1 MTVLGKRQKKNRS
14 RARVARA
21 RVDVKRLRVEH
32 DPGSHGAVIAGVP
45 SHASSEWVGFGDYE
59 GKTLAVDWDAIA
71 REAFHDSDGEPC
83 SCFSDDSDWKVST
96 FTREQLLDF
105 GF

>member
-1 MTVLGKRQKKNRS
+1 MKGLGKRQKKVRS

-21 RVDVKRLRVEH
+21 RADVKRLRVEH
-32 DPGSHGAVIAGVP
+32 DQGGHSAAIAGES
-45 SHASSEWVGFGDYE
+45 SHASGEWVGFGAYE
-59 GKTLAVDWDAIA
+59 GKTLAVDWEAIA
-71 REAFHDSDGEPC
+71 REAFHDSDGKPC

-96 FTREQLLDF
+96 FTREQLVDF

>member
-1 MTVLGKRQKKNRS
+1 MKLVGKRQKKVRS

-21 RVDVKRLRVEH
+21 RADVKRLRVEH
-32 DPGSHGAVIAGVP
+32 DQGGHSAAIAGVP

-59 GKTLAVDWDAIA
+59 GKTLAVDWEAIA
-71 REAFHDSDGEPC
+71 REAFRGSDGQPC
-83 SCFSDDSDWKVST
+83 SCFSDDNDWKVST